1 MNIDAIPTEV
11 TTVLKRIMDKGHEA
25 YIVGGALRDYILN
38 RPIQDWD
45 IATSLLPNEIEAT
58 FNDVHKVIV
67 GKRFGTIQVFIDNTP
82 IEITTYRTE
91 ECYRD
96 FRHPSNVNFTTNI
109 YEDLKRRDF
118 TMNSL
123 AFNPLLDR
131 KSFVDPYG
139 GYQDIKN
146 KIIRTVGNPN
156 ERFFEDPLRMM
167 RAIRFASQLG
177 FNIDKDTLSA
187 IDNNSKLIKNISAE
201 RIKEELEQIL
211 LGEFTS
217 KAIILLYSLGIQEH
231 IIPESRILIDQSY
244 MEYIAS
250 YIDKCSYNIVERLC
264 MFLIWTTKL
273 KDRKT
278 IINKILKRLKYDNQ
292 TRQDVINILS
302 TLDTPINYD
311 LAPYFIRKTMA
322 SIGVKNTIT
331 MLNLKELLECQ
342 SNNISKLKKI
352 AFIILKENHPISR
365 SQLEINGHD
374 IMKLGIGVKDERQIG
389 QALNMVYDWVLMEP
403 TLNDRNILIEK
414 LKRHYKDKK

>member
-1 MNIDAIPTEV
+1 
-11 TTVLKRIMDKGHEA
+11 
-25 YIVGGALRDYILN
+25 
-38 RPIQDWD
+38 
-45 IATSLLPNEIEAT
+45 
-58 FNDVHKVIV
+58 
-67 GKRFGTIQVFIDNTP
+67 
-82 IEITTYRTE
+82 
-91 ECYRD
+91 
-96 FRHPSNVNFTTNI
+96 
-109 YEDLKRRDF
+109 
-118 TMNSL
+118 
-123 AFNPLLDR
+123 
-131 KSFVDPYG
+131 
-139 GYQDIKN
+139 
-146 KIIRTVGNPN
+146 
-156 ERFFEDPLRMM
+156 
-167 RAIRFASQLG
+167 
-177 FNIDKDTLSA
+177 
-187 IDNNSKLIKNISAE
+187 
-201 RIKEELEQIL
+201 IL

-250 YIDKCSYNIVERLC
+250 YIDKCSYNIDERLC

-273 KDRKT
+273 EDRKT

-365 SQLEINGHD
+365 SQLE
-374 IMKLGIGVKDERQIG
+374 
-389 QALNMVYDWVLMEP
+389 
-403 TLNDRNILIEK
+403 
-414 LKRHYKDKK
+414 